1 MTVQPRPLELR
12 NHAEG
17 RWLEIAWSDAVT
29 AVIPHRLLREA
40 CRCAACLAAARS
52 GAAVRADASVR
63 IESIEAFGPNA
74 LRFFFSDGHDRG
86 LFPFDYLRELP
97 VRGLE
102 EA

>member
-1 MTVQPRPLELR
+1 MNAQPHPLELR

-52 GAAVRADASVR
+52 GDAVRSDPMVRVDA
-63 IESIEAFGPNA
+63 IEAFGPNA
-74 LRFFFSDGHDRG
+74 LRFVFSDGHDRG
-86 LFPFDYLRELP
+86 LFPFGYLRELP
-97 VRGLE
+97 VRGQDGV
-102 EA
+102 